1 MEKLILADGSEI
13 EIQDGATLNS
23 VIVLMDSYAGIGDL
37 ALKLTDENLRQI
49 QFETD
54 DRISKAEN
62 MALKEPNFFVTTLA
76 NGKIQCV
83 FGLREKTKEEI
94 YQDSVL
100 ISLEYLTDEQSLTVA
115 VLYPEWMSGKEMKT
129 GYRCRYNDVLY
140 KCLQDHTSQDDW
152 KPDVTPSLW
161 AKVLVDENNDT
172 IPEWEQPESTN
183 PYAKGD
189 KVTHNGKKWESTT
202 DGNVWEPGI
211 YGWTEV
217 TE

>member
-23 VIVLMDSYAGIGDL
+23 VIVLMDSYTGIGEL

-54 DRISKAEN
+54 NRIMEAKN
-62 MALKEPNFFVTTLA
+62 MALKEPNFFVTKLES
-76 NGKIQCV
+76 GQIQCV
-83 FGLREKTKEEI
+83 FGLREKTREEI
-94 YQDSVL
+94 YHDSV
-100 ISLEYLTDEQSLTVA
+100 ISALGYLSETQAMTVS
-115 VLYPEWMSGKEMKT
+115 VLFPEWVPGTKMKT
-129 GYRCRYNDVLY
+129 GCRYRYNDVLY

-152 KPDVTPSLW
+152 KPDAAPSLW
-161 AKVLVDENNDT
+161 AKVLVNENNDT

-183 PYAKGD
+183 PYSKGD
-189 KVTHNGKKWESTT
+189 KVTHSGKTWESTI
-202 DGNVWEPGI
+202 DGNVWEPGV
-211 YGWTEV
+211 YGWTEA

>member
-37 ALKLTDENLRQI
+37 ALKLTDENLSKI

>member
-1 MEKLILADGSEI
+1 MEKLILTDGSEI

-23 VIVLMDSYAGIGDL
+23 VIVLMDSYAGIGEL
-37 ALKLTDENLRQI
+37 ALKLTDKNLRQI

-54 DRISKAEN
+54 DRISKEEN
-62 MALKEPNFFVTTLA
+62 MALKEPNFYVTTLE
-76 NGKIQCV
+76 NGTIQCV
-83 FGLREKTKEEI
+83 FGLRKKIKEEI

-100 ISLEYLTDEQSLTVA
+100 SAMEYLTDEQAMTVA
-115 VLYPEWMSGKEMKT
+115 VLYPEWLSRKEMKT

-152 KPDVTPSLW
+152 TPDVAPSLW
-161 AKVLVDENNDT
+161 TKILIDDNDNT

-183 PYAKGD
+183 PYSKGD
-189 KVTHNGKKWESTT
+189 KVTHSGKTWESTI

-217 TE
+217 E

>member
-37 ALKLTDENLRQI
+37 ALKLTDENLSKI

-54 DRISKAEN
+54 DRIKEAKN
-62 MALKEPNFFVTTLA
+62 MALKEPNFFVTKLD
-76 NGKIQCV
+76 NGKIQCI
-83 FGLREKTKEEI
+83 FGLREKTREEI
-94 YQDSVL
+94 YHDSV
-100 ISLEYLTDEQSLTVA
+100 ISALGYLSETQAMTVS
-115 VLYPEWMSGKEMKT
+115 VLFPEWVPGTEIKT
-129 GYRCRYNDVLY
+129 GCRYRYNDVLY

-211 YGWTEV
+211 YGWTEA

>member
-1 MEKLILADGSEI
+1 MEKLILADGSKI

-23 VIVLMDSYAGIGDL
+23 VIVLMDSYAGIGEL

-54 DRISKAEN
+54 DRIREVEN
-62 MALKEPNFFVTTLA
+62 MALKNPNFFVTKLD

-83 FGLREKTKEEI
+83 FGLREKTREEI

-100 ISLEYLTDEQSLTVA
+100 VSLEYLTDEQALTVA
-115 VLYPEWMSGKEMKT
+115 VLYPEWTSGKEMKA
-129 GYRCRYNDVLY
+129 GCRYRYNDVLY

-152 KPDVTPSLW
+152 KPDAAPSLW

-183 PYAKGD
+183 PYSKGD
-189 KVTHNGKKWESTT
+189 KVTHSGKTWESTI

>member
-23 VIVLMDSYAGIGDL
+23 VIVLMDSYADIGNL
-37 ALKLTDENLRQI
+37 ALKLTDENLRKVK
-49 QFETD
+49 FETD
-54 DRISKAEN
+54 DRISKEEN
-62 MALKEPNFFVTTLA
+62 MALKEPNFYVTTIA

-83 FGLREKTKEEI
+83 FGLRKKTKEEN
-94 YQDSVL
+94 YTDSVL
-100 ISLEYLTDEQSLTVA
+100 DAIEYLTDEQAMTVS
-115 VLYPEWMSGKEMKT
+115 VLYPEWLSGKEMKT

-152 KPDVTPSLW
+152 KPDVAPSLW